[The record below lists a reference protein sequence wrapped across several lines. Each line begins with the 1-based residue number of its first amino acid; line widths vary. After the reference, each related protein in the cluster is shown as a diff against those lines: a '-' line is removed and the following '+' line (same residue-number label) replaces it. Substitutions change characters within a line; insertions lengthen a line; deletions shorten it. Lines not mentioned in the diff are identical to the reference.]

1 MSEATQGVLVLGATN
16 MPWGIDPAVRRR
28 FERRIYIPLPDET
41 ARLALLN
48 IHFGATP
55 HSLDA
60 KALKAAAA
68 RTDGLSGADVS
79 VMVRD
84 ALMEP
89 VRELQRSEYFQQ
101 DGEGMWRPCGARARG
116 ARKMSL
122 MEVPSAQL
130 RTPLVTPAH
139 LDKARHAYT
148 LTPALPPALAPAL
161 PDLGGAVQLLEE
173 EKLGDLMW
181 ISEQPQ
187 AQQSA
192 AVLRLERRGQPIVA
206 ANDERQPAAALL
218 EPGVQPLRKRH
229 GGGLRAALV
238 QQEARLGAAPPQ
250 LALQRR
256 VVTHRNQLE
265 VEHATQSRAELVDAC
280 LNPWF
285 SLGLAD

>member
-1 MSEATQGVLVLGATN
+1 

-161 PDLGGAVQLLEE
+161 ALALAPALTLALPTAGG
-173 EKLGDLMW
+173 KG
-181 ISEQPQ
+181 
-187 AQQSA
+187 
-192 AVLRLERRGQPIVA
+192 
-206 ANDERQPAAALL
+206 
-218 EPGVQPLRKRH
+218 
-229 GGGLRAALV
+229 RAADGGRCRPGQV
-238 QQEARLGAAPPQ
+238 RAV
-250 LALQRR
+250 QRR
-256 VVTHRNQLE
+256 VRHRRRGLVRAAASALGRCERDSVLE
-265 VEHATQSRAELVDAC
+265 VDRMEDQMRSQRCEWAGEWGARARALSVERAQVRESTYSSTSSC
-280 LNPWF
+280 GGEF
-285 SLGLAD
+285 